1 VAEYTIIKTEQMF
14 LTPFNMAVKHME
26 AWEVAYL
33 AGIIDGEGS
42 ITLTRIHKNEHRRP
56 CITIASTDIELLNYI
71 KSLTG
76 GIISNKKNYNPEK
89 HKDSFTLNI
98 KKKEKVIDILV
109 QVLPYLRVPTK
120 RKRALWV
127 IEHYDKVTI
136 RNGKYSKDRLEQ
148 KLAFEKAFF
157 EIYIY

>member
-1 VAEYTIIKTEQMF
+1 MYY
-14 LTPFNMAVKHME
+14 N
-26 AWEVAYL
+26 
-33 AGIIDGEGS
+33 
-42 ITLTRIHKNEHRRP
+42 
-56 CITIASTDIELLNYI
+56 CITDIELLNYI

-89 HKDSFTLNI
+89 HKDSYTLNI

-157 EIYIY
+157 EI